1 MIFAWVKIII
11 VWNVNVTFN
20 NVYTCTNF
28 VIDKLYLGTKRVTQP
43 ESCLKN
49 SSQNIGGVPVS
60 SYDTVQA
67 GAGGAPVSSYD
78 IVENGRHL
86 MQTGQI
92 LLHNGNE
99 KRYFILVNTF
109 PNNSP
114 QLCGA

>member
-1 MIFAWVKIII
+1 MFTLLQIEIH
-11 VWNVNVTFN
+11 
-20 NVYTCTNF
+20 
-28 VIDKLYLGTKRVTQP
+28 KLYLGTKRVTQP

-67 GAGGAPVSSYD
+67 GAGGAQVSSYD

-92 LLHNGNE
+92 LLHNGND
-99 KRYFILVNTF
+99 KRYFILVNTY
-109 PNNSP
+109 PYNSP
-114 QLCGA
+114 QLDGA